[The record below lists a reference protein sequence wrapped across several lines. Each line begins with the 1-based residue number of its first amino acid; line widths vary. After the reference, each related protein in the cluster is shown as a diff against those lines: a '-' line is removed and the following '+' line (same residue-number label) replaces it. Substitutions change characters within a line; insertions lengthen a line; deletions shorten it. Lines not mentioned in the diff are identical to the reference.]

1 MYYGAVMVLAP
12 TTKRKPLTMSER
24 ITTKDLDRQLT
35 QYVNALKDLEM
46 LPAGHRI
53 VLDHGS
59 KTYGRAFRIAL
70 TGEPVYNVEKGWYEY
85 PNGSGHSFPPT
96 GDDYL
101 GMTKAEAYRTLN
113 AITRALWSVKAHQN
127 RAAEAKEAAFAE
139 FFTNAEGA

>member
-70 TGEPVYNVEKGWYEY
+70 TGEPVYNVEKGWYDY

-96 GDDYL
+96 GDD
-101 GMTKAEAYRTLN
+101 
-113 AITRALWSVKAHQN
+113 
-127 RAAEAKEAAFAE
+127 
-139 FFTNAEGA
+139 